1 MHSTYSLLEIGEET
15 NHLIMVTLLFKIF
28 APAHIQGPHSFR
40 WFHILLCCHKLI
52 IIVLFCRQKK
62 KVGDSSRIQTL
73 LSSLIDFRKG
83 WKTVP
88 PAIFQQLNYQQ
99 NLHPSQT
106 RSWLHLRACLD
117 GLQTL
122 PCLRLRRRA
131 SVAIRTSARV
141 PDFWRATSQNVDA
154 EWMQHA
160 TSPVIKQTATWTTAA
175 CQTCGRHPNTP

>member
-1 MHSTYSLLEIGEET
+1 MPLQLLEIGFHVEIHAMEWHDFQHET
-15 NHLIMVTLLFKIF
+15 
-28 APAHIQGPHSFR
+28 Q
-40 WFHILLCCHKLI
+40 FHGVVVAWIE
-52 IIVLFCRQKK
+52 FSQK